1 MAVRAQN
8 EVYSCSPLRTES
20 WEVEVGTVHS
30 YLESCQEQL
39 NRFKPRLHPQAPRSP
54 AAAVG
59 HSTLITADFVS
70 DGVDHVADRRPGRE
84 SSVLS
89 DCFREV
95 SVLSVD
101 APSSPAD
108 GFMASQESVVSMLQ
122 VLKRVSGI
130 YAASV
135 LKRFRT
141 DANTDIVS
149 HTTHRKASTSV
160 HPLHAG
166 ISSQSDFLT
175 PLICPRPKLSTWR
188 ATTAVETRQ

>member
-1 MAVRAQN
+1 MPPVTHDPR
-8 EVYSCSPLRTES
+8 SPLRTES
-20 WEVEVGTVHS
+20 WEAEVGTVHS

-39 NRFKPRLHPQAPRSP
+39 NRFKPRLHPQGLRSS

-59 HSTLITADFVS
+59 HSTLTTADFVL
-70 DGVDHVADRRPGRE
+70 DAGNDHVADRRPGRE

-149 HTTHRKASTSV
+149 HTTHRKASHQCIPCRYQLTICFSD
-160 HPLHAG
+160 
-166 ISSQSDFLT
+166 SSHM
-175 PLICPRPKLSTWR
+175 P
-188 ATTAVETRQ
+188 

>member
-1 MAVRAQN
+1 MAVRAEN

-59 HSTLITADFVS
+59 HSTLITADFVF
-70 DGVDHVADRRPGRE
+70 DGVGHVADRRPGRE
-84 SSVLS
+84 SSVPS

-95 SVLSVD
+95 SVPQLSVD

-149 HTTHRKASTSV
+149 HTTHRKASHQCIPCRYQLTICFSD
-160 HPLHAG
+160 
-166 ISSQSDFLT
+166 SSHM
-175 PLICPRPKLSTWR
+175 P
-188 ATTAVETRQ
+188 

>member
-1 MAVRAQN
+1 MPPVTHDPR
-8 EVYSCSPLRTES
+8 SPLRTKS
-20 WEVEVGTVHS
+20 WEAEVGTVHS

-39 NRFKPRLHPQAPRSP
+39 NRFKPRLHPQGLRSS

-59 HSTLITADFVS
+59 HSTLTTADFVL
-70 DGVDHVADRRPGRE
+70 DAGVDHVADRRPGRE

-95 SVLSVD
+95 SVLSDD
-101 APSSPAD
+101 APSSPTQSAA

-122 VLKRVSGI
+122 V
-130 YAASV
+130 
-135 LKRFRT
+135 RFRT